1 MVDQIFARVTFLR
14 HRPVHIVL
22 EPDVTVEIDLARHHG
37 LAGQVDVRRP
47 NRHPQFTALA
57 YLGELAI
64 LDDECGVLDG
74 WAVVTCDH
82 PRAYNHSDAGC
93 PRPLAKQSDGKQH

>member
-1 MVDQIFARVTFLR
+1 MVDQILARVIFLC

-47 NRHPQFTALA
+47 NRDPQLAALA

-64 LDDECGVLDG
+64 LDDESGVLDG
-74 WAVVTCDH
+74 RAVVTCDQ
-82 PRAYNHSDAGC
+82 PRAFKHRDTGC
-93 PRPLAKQSDGKQH
+93 SRSLTKQSDGNQR